1 MDTQKFETPNN
12 ELEISNQ
19 GTLRRLTS
27 YSTGR
32 YENRNLSVI
41 PQKPR
46 TDFEHSLSVSPF
58 VMEISPG
65 LFATFKEP
73 ECVAAS
79 RPAYLGS
86 RWTAWI
92 DPEGQLYFFREG
104 PLRVVTEAYLYRP
117 DTMENLC
124 RWIEHVES
132 LLSDAEMT
140 ISEDIELFLELEGE
154 NCAYYFVDH
163 ATCAQ
168 FWMESLETDQLGLPP
183 VVSTSHL

>member
-1 MDTQKFETPNN
+1 VAADSQNFNSRSLTEVSKAVVPEVQSFWGCSYKGLKCIAVNVPHEPLSTMDTQKFETPNN

-73 ECVAAS
+73 ECVAGISSWLHSLSSIKAS
-79 RPAYLGS
+79 LFGSPVDCMDRSRRPIVLFP
-86 RWTAWI
+86 R
-92 DPEGQLYFFREG
+92 
-104 PLRVVTEAYLYRP
+104 RP
-117 DTMENLC
+117 PAC
-124 RWIEHVES
+124 RH
-132 LLSDAEMT
+132 
-140 ISEDIELFLELEGE
+140 
-154 NCAYYFVDH
+154 
-163 ATCAQ
+163 
-168 FWMESLETDQLGLPP
+168 
-183 VVSTSHL
+183 